1 MGHALD
7 QTLQDVLTRW
17 KRMQGYSALW
27 LPGSD
32 HASIATEVKVVNK
45 IREEE
50 GLEKEHFTVLR
61 HHLIPANDGGIALGQ
76 AAYAM
81 QYIQEGK

>member
-1 MGHALD
+1 MGLMNAFD
-7 QTLQDVLTRW
+7 SQTEDSSPAIGRNLRSRPLARKKLSEMV
-17 KRMQGYSALW
+17 
-27 LPGSD
+27 
-32 HASIATEVKVVNK
+32 
-45 IREEE
+45 EE